1 MWVQIYISRPNFLSN
16 GSDRMA
22 KQFFLA
28 WFCAVDVG
36 GSSGDG
42 SFARAH
48 PSSDRQVGPKIL
60 YSGRYAEY

>member
-36 GSSGDG
+36 
-42 SFARAH
+42 
-48 PSSDRQVGPKIL
+48 PKIL